1 MNLKIIIIGTVVT
14 FTLLFGG
21 LFWLSRPATK
31 PEIAAASIGRLTAA
45 ETFYDFGSVS
55 MAKGLVAYKFT
66 VTNSDSVPAV
76 VTKLYTSCM
85 CTKAA
90 LDISGKIWGP
100 FSMLSGHGGAVPAI
114 AAEIAPGQ
122 TGDIEA
128 IFDPAA
134 HGPAGIGKI
143 ERQIIIEQNGQPPL
157 SLTIRALV
165 TP

>member
-90 LDISGKIWGP
+90 LDISGKFGGHLACSVVTAEP
-100 FSMLSGHGGAVPAI
+100 FL
-114 AAEIAPGQ
+114 
-122 TGDIEA
+122 
-128 IFDPAA
+128 
-134 HGPAGIGKI
+134 
-143 ERQIIIEQNGQPPL
+143 PL
-157 SLTIRALV
+157 PLKLPLAKQGT
-165 TP
+165 